1 MSRRGGGLATT
12 PYARPWRGISER
24 LRAESPQCASCGA
37 RPGDTYIE
45 RGVTR
50 KVRLSV
56 DHIDRNTQHSER
68 SNLRVLCVRCHS
80 SLTGDG
86 WRR

>member
-1 MSRRGGGLATT
+1 MTA
-12 PYARPWRGISER
+12 PYGRPWRGISER
-24 LRAESPQCASCGA
+24 LRAESPRCSFCGA
-37 RPGDTYIE
+37 RPGETYIE

-56 DHIDRNTQHSER
+56 DHIDRDTEHSER
-68 SNLRVLCVRCHS
+68 ANLRVLCVRCHA